1 MKFKIRYADQIVGIL
16 AISAILALVLTIFLL
31 GSRQRWFA
39 RDYNFTTNFESA
51 SGMSVGMPL
60 QYKGF
65 TIGKIKKLTLNETN
79 SVDVLFYIFDSFYNR
94 AREGSV
100 VELLV
105 NPIGLGNQFLLHPGI
120 GETLLEEGSCIPR
133 LDSPEGISYVAMG
146 RVIIPRKDDTIANI
160 ISQINPFLCTLNQTL
175 VLINEAFDGTGTG
188 PLAQT
193 LDNAAGI
200 TGELYTSLDSILSD
214 ISSLTQAISDPTG
227 LVPKLIDPDGTLF
240 QSIGNS
246 LQAVEGTLNNIE
258 GASEIMRLKFPQI
271 ARLIDD
277 IRIAVLQGQ
286 DVLEGLTNNPL
297 LKGGISDRGKM
308 DPAASNSQ
316 VIEF

>member
-1 MKFKIRYADQIVGIL
+1 MKFKIRYADQIVGFFAIFAIVALIL
-16 AISAILALVLTIFLL
+16 TLFLL

-39 RDYNFTTNFESA
+39 RDYNFTTNFDSS
-51 SGMSVGMPL
+51 SGLSVGMPV

-65 TIGKIKKLTLNETN
+65 TIGKIKKLTLNESNT
-79 SVDVLFYIFDSFYNR
+79 VDVVFYIFDSYYSR

-120 GETLLEEGSCIPR
+120 GETLLEEGSRIPR
-133 LDSPEGISYVAMG
+133 IDSKEGISYVAMG
-146 RVIIPRKDDTIANI
+146 RVIVPRRDDSIANI
-160 ISQINPFLCTLNQTL
+160 ISQINPFLTTLNETL
-175 VLINEAFDGTGTG
+175 LLVNEALDGTGTG

-193 LDNAAGI
+193 LNNAAGI
-200 TGELYTSLDSILSD
+200 TGDLEASLDTILSD
-214 ISSLTQAISDPTG
+214 ISSLTAVLADPTG

-240 QSIGNS
+240 KSIGDSLNS
-246 LQAVEGTLNNIE
+246 VEGTLNNLE
-258 GASEIMRLKFPQI
+258 DASEIIKFQFPQI

-277 IRIAVLQGQ
+277 IRIAVIQGQ
-286 DVLEGLTNNPL
+286 DVLEGLSNNPL
-297 LKGGISDRGKM
+297 IKGGISERGKM

-316 VIEF
+316 IIEF